1 VNIKGGKRLSLSEK
15 LKNLRKNSK
24 KTLKEVGQAVGL
36 SSVYISDLENGKKE
50 NPSVEVLNKFAS
62 YYDVSVDFLLGRTDE
77 RSPVDKIKSFLF
89 SEPELKDFWDKLSKR
104 EDLQLLFK
112 QTKDLSPEA
121 VRKIIR
127 IIKAI
132 EEEEQERYNGR

>member
-1 VNIKGGKRLSLSEK
+1 MSLSEK

>member
-1 VNIKGGKRLSLSEK
+1 LSLSEK